1 MNGETLFYLLFL
13 FAIIAVF
20 VLSLKGVRYALK
32 HGSYVDLNLLEVEK
46 VQQPVKFW
54 TVVSAKLGFALVC
67 LMICP
72 FVLFGFLLSAR
83 IVPL

>member
-20 VLSLKGVRYALK
+20 ALSLKSVRNALK

-54 TVVSAKLGFALVC
+54 TVLSAKLGVALVC

-72 FVLFGFLLSAR
+72 FVLLAFLLSAR

>member
-13 FAIIAVF
+13 FAIIAVL
-20 VLSLKGVRYALK
+20 VLSLKSVSHALK
-32 HGSYVDLNLLEVEK
+32 HGSYVDLNLLEIEK

-54 TVVSAKLGFALVC
+54 TVLSAKLGVAFVC

-83 IVPL
+83 VIPL